1 MGNRVDASENAAAE
15 LQSLIQDKFID
26 IFGRTLLAER
36 IRDIERQT
44 SKLSQYPDQRALR
57 EATGDLLC
65 ATIQLLNEQEW
76 DGDELINESL
86 TRIGR
91 RQEIYAQLGR
101 RLRVGILGGAF
112 DPIHRGHI
120 EMSKIALQSGAVD
133 EVWWMP
139 CYSHLAGKKMASPEH
154 RLAMCRLAA
163 QDVPGVDVSDF
174 EIRNRFMGETYHLAK
189 KLACDETIDTRC
201 VLHLIF
207 GRDNAESMH
216 AWSNFDGLRR
226 LMPVIVIPRGD
237 LPEPLPAVWY
247 RQKPNQ
253 YLEQSPRVA
262 ISSTEVRRRLVE
274 GEGDPAEVVP
284 QNVLDYAHKHEL
296 YQTKPGAKIVSK
308 RGRVAVM
315 IGSFDPPT
323 TAQVSL
329 VEKLLS
335 AGYESIKILPSAR
348 VRAGLVI
355 EHADPVHRAALID
368 LTFGGRPRVE
378 IDFRGLEDERAVA
391 PATLQQK
398 LRPESDLWYV
408 VPEESVAGKSVASDL
423 RNAWKEGQRL
433 WNEAGFIVIA
443 QPEKSLPDDLPPRHE
458 VIPLTDIRQPVE
470 LRQQLAQGLDVFDCV
485 PDVATKYIRRH
496 RLFQSVRSQTQWPVR
511 WENPK
516 VRLVYDSRNEK
527 AARIA
532 DRYRNWEGSDA
543 DFILV
548 IGGDGTMLHA
558 IRQYWR
564 LRLPFIGINAG
575 HLGFLMNQKPF
586 ETLDGL
592 DAVSYRMPMLR
603 TLVESPTGAV
613 QKKLAFSDAWIERQ
627 TGQAAWFRLDVDGEN
642 RVPKV
647 VGDGLLV
654 ATPSGSSSYARAM
667 GATPVPLDTQSLTI
681 AGSNIFRPRFW
692 QPLMMPAGAKIR
704 IQTLDHSGKRP
715 VQAFVDGESAGTAES
730 IEVSISHI
738 AAVELAFGRDSDLSA
753 KLLASLLPN
762 ESDRF

>member
-1 MGNRVDASENAAAE
+1 MGE
-15 LQSLIQDKFID
+15 LQQRVQKTFDD
-26 IFGRTLLAER
+26 VFGRTLLAER
-36 IRDIERQT
+36 LRDIERQT
-44 SKLSQYPDQRALR
+44 AKVAQYADQLGLR
-57 EATGDLLC
+57 EATGDLLG
-65 ATIQLLNEQEW
+65 AVLQLANEQGW
-76 DGDELINESL
+76 DAAELVEETLN
-86 TRIGR
+86 RIGR
-91 RQEIYAQLGR
+91 RQEIYTRLGR

-112 DPIHRGHI
+112 DPIHRGHL
-120 EMSKIALQSGAVD
+120 EMSRVALESGAVD

-139 CYSHLAGKKMASPEH
+139 CYSHLAGKRMASPEH
-154 RLAMCRLAA
+154 RLEMCAIAA
-163 QDVPGVDVSDF
+163 KEIQGVEVSDF
-174 EIRNRFMGETYHLAK
+174 EIRNRFLGETYHLAK
-189 KLACDETIDTRC
+189 KLASDETIDRRC

-216 AWSNFDGLRR
+216 AWSNFEGLRR
-226 LMPVIVIPRGD
+226 LMPMIVIPRGD
-237 LPEPLPAVWY
+237 LPEPAADVWY
-247 RQKPNQ
+247 RREPNR
-253 YLEQSPRVA
+253 YLDEAPRVA
-262 ISSTEVRRRLVE
+262 TSSTEVRRKLAE
-274 GEGDPAEVVP
+274 GETLSDLMPRG
-284 QNVLDYAHKHEL
+284 VLEYIHEHEL
-296 YQTKPGAKIVSK
+296 YRTSESKPQARVSK

-329 VEKLLS
+329 VEQLLS
-335 AGYESIKILPSAR
+335 AGYESVKIMPSAR

-355 EHADPVHRAALID
+355 EHADPVHRSALLD
-368 LTFGGRPRVE
+368 LAFGGRPRVE

-391 PATLQQK
+391 PATLDRTF
-398 LRPESDLWYV
+398 RPDSDPWFV
-408 VPEESVAGKSVASDL
+408 VPEEAVAGPTEQTDL
-423 RNAWKEGQRL
+423 RVAWQGGQKL
-433 WNEAGFIVIA
+433 WEHAGFIIIA
-443 QPEKSLPDDLPPRHE
+443 EPGKSLPDELPPRHE
-458 VIPLTDIRQPVE
+458 VVRLPDIRQPLE
-470 LRQQLAQGLDVFDCV
+470 LRQQLARGVDVTNLI
-485 PDVATKYIRRH
+485 PQVAYGYVKRH
-496 RLFQSVRSQTQWPVR
+496 RLFQSVRSQLQWPVR
-511 WENPK
+511 WETPK

-527 AARIA
+527 ASRIA
-532 DRYRNWEGSDA
+532 ERYGKWEDSDA

-575 HLGFLMNQKPF
+575 HLGFLMNQTPF

-592 DAVSYRMPMLR
+592 EVVSYRMPMLR
-603 TLVESPTGAV
+603 TMVESTTGTV
-613 QKKLAFSDAWIERQ
+613 QKHLAFSDAWIERQ
-627 TGQAAWFRLDVDGEN
+627 TGQAAWFQLDVDGER

-692 QPLMMPAGAKIR
+692 RALMMPAAAKIR

-715 VQAFVDGESAGTAES
+715 VAAFVDGVPAGPAES

-762 ESDRF
+762 ESDIF